1 MFIGLPSYAQVTL
14 VDSDDGAFTGAVT
27 DPSKSIAVQS
37 GDMVVLALS
46 SNKRVSGTGE
56 VLYSLANNVGST
68 ATIGSVTSLNSA
80 FNSNASSTWLFYT
93 TVTSDGNLTLDITS
107 DASQSASRSLRVL
120 RATDSGNSLGIVTD
134 SFSATYLSGADTSD
148 SLSFTPLANAVSGS
162 SNYSMVA
169 LSSSETGSIVNATG
183 FTIANSNG
191 TTRFTGFNN
200 AVSTAASPFTVTG
213 TISGTDS
220 NYDFNGIGAVVY
232 AIPEPSS
239 LLLMTAA
246 LLGIIWFRRRK

>member
-80 FNSNASSTWLFYT
+80 FNSNASSTWLLYT

-107 DASQSASRSLRVL
+107 DASQSASTSLRVL

-134 SFSATYLSGADTSD
+134 SFSA
-148 SLSFTPLANAVSGS
+148 N
-162 SNYSMVA
+162 
-169 LSSSETGSIVNATG
+169 
-183 FTIANSNG
+183 
-191 TTRFTGFNN
+191 
-200 AVSTAASPFTVTG
+200 
-213 TISGTDS
+213 
-220 NYDFNGIGAVVY
+220 
-232 AIPEPSS
+232 
-239 LLLMTAA
+239 LLK
-246 LLGIIWFRRRK
+246 I